1 MVVHDV
7 THTHTHTH
15 RPDPNADLAEGAGK
29 EIEVPGE
36 EMLYIR
42 DNLTDAENARR
53 QGDTST
59 VYGSYSNLAQH
70 FQKVCEH
77 RTHTHGRTHGRT
89 HESRMHMHAPTCTY
103 TSVCTP
109 TRSRARERTY
119 INTRLVL
126 KPCAEFSEGP

>member
-1 MVVHDV
+1 MTLHTHAHTH

-36 EMLYIR
+36 EMLYVR

-77 RTHTHGRTHGRT
+77 TRMAARTVARTN
-89 HESRMHMHAPTCTY
+89 HACTCTHRRVLTHRY
-103 TSVCTP
+103 AHP
-109 TRSRARERTY
+109 HARARASAHT
-119 INTRLVL
+119 
-126 KPCAEFSEGP
+126 